1 MTNVNNRVEQ
11 DREIIN
17 PLADNPEILYEP
29 ESEESNGNDKIDAI
43 VLNQLLGSAEEIRNA
58 KKVRIIMHNQEGILG
73 NQPVFV
79 SVNGMGYSIPR
90 DVPVVIPVP
99 ILKALEDAVETKY
112 YREESNGVF
121 IGPMLERQ
129 VRRFPFSIIS

>member
-1 MTNVNNRVEQ
+1 MKDVNNRVEQ

-17 PLADNPEILYEP
+17 PLADDPDVLFK
-29 ESEESNGNDKIDAI
+29 EESTLDKEQETII
-43 VLNQLLGSAEEIRNA
+43 LNQLLGSAEEIRNA
-58 KKVRIIMHNQEGILG
+58 KKVRIMMHNQEGALG

-112 YREESNGVF
+112 YREEIGGVF
-121 IGPMLERQ
+121 VGPMLERQ

>member
-1 MTNVNNRVEQ
+1 MKDVNNRVEQ

-17 PLADNPEILYEP
+17 PLADDPDVLFK
-29 ESEESNGNDKIDAI
+29 EESTLDKEQETII
-43 VLNQLLGSAEEIRNA
+43 LNQLLGSAEEIRNA
-58 KKVRIIMHNQEGILG
+58 KKVRIMMHNQEGALG

-121 IGPMLERQ
+121 VGPMLERQ